1 MKTEI
6 IYINNKEDI
15 RYLKNLMS
23 ISASVYN
30 QTLYFLRQHIFSFTK
45 NGIDILDVP
54 KISSKLLENQLKST
68 EAYSNW
74 ILCYN
79 IKLASRDIAVAAIS
93 GFDDPL

>member
-15 RYLKNLMS
+15 RYLKNFMS
-23 ISASVYN
+23 ISAYVYN

-54 KISSKLLENQLKST
+54 KI
-68 EAYSNW
+68 
-74 ILCYN
+74 
-79 IKLASRDIAVAAIS
+79 
-93 GFDDPL
+93 